1 MAADFDWDPAKD
13 AANQRKHGVSF
24 GEAQLAFLDPGRV
37 IARDTSH
44 SQDEQRYYCFGRVS
58 EGILTVRFTY
68 RVGNIRIIGAGF
80 WRKGKKFYEDHSK
93 VHS

>member
-13 AANQRKHGVSF
+13 AENQRKHGVSF

-37 IARDTSH
+37 VARDKGH
-44 SQDEQRYYCFGRVS
+44 SQSEQRYYCFGRVS

-68 RVGNIRIIGAGF
+68 RGNIIRIIGAGF
-80 WRKGKKFYEDHSK
+80 WRKGKQFYEANSK
-93 VHS
+93 VHG